1 MWVKLWS
8 LTDHKN
14 IPGSHFLPCSN
25 IPTCHASLN
34 PPTQALK
41 RELLNISSASTLEL
55 YLLSV
60 VLTFLQE
67 SYQEEESA
75 SKYMY
80 GWVIMRK
87 AVSIVCHLFIFN
99 GSNCAFHPFTT
110 ISSRTGGGSH
120 ITTILLNY
128 SMFSCQWLTNTDP
141 PPSGWDSV
149 MIKETVRGS
158 YDTHSTWLY
167 SAIGKPNTIIKTMKL
182 SIFWNYLAL
191 ICTAD
196 IPYLPPFYHTTSCCQ
211 SISFYD
217 TVIV

>member
-60 VLTFLQE
+60 VLTFLTRIC
-67 SYQEEESA
+67 
-75 SKYMY
+75 KYMY

-87 AVSIVCHLFIFN
+87 VVSIVCHLFIFN

-110 ISSRTGGGSH
+110 ISSRTGGCSH

-141 PPSGWDSV
+141 PPSAWDSV
-149 MIKETVRGS
+149 MIKEAVQVS
-158 YDTHSTWLY
+158 YDTDSTWLY
-167 SAIGKPNTIIKTMKL
+167 SMFSCQWLTNTDPLPSAWDSLMIKK
-182 SIFWNYLAL
+182 
-191 ICTAD
+191 
-196 IPYLPPFYHTTSCCQ
+196 
-211 SISFYD
+211 
-217 TVIV
+217 IVQVSYSTDSTWLYSRIYINQVWKQYW

>member
-1 MWVKLWS
+1 
-8 LTDHKN
+8 
-14 IPGSHFLPCSN
+14 
-25 IPTCHASLN
+25 
-34 PPTQALK
+34 
-41 RELLNISSASTLEL
+41 
-55 YLLSV
+55 
-60 VLTFLQE
+60 
-67 SYQEEESA
+67 
-75 SKYMY
+75 MY

-87 AVSIVCHLFIFN
+87 VVSIVCHLFIFN

-141 PPSGWDSV
+141 PPSAWDYV
-149 MIKETVRGS
+149 MIKETVQGS

-196 IPYLPPFYHTTSCCQ
+196 IPYLPPFYLNHKFLFTISLVMIGLMAGACN
-211 SISFYD
+211 SIFTRGRSKN
-217 TVIV
+217 